1 MAHIP
6 RFPPL
11 EEPAGHDIH
20 LGRKKIQMSSEST
33 PKPEPE
39 PVGQTSRPLFKMI
52 GCATV
57 LILTLAVGLLIAL
70 WMVTSGGLPREPLP
84 MPPIE
89 TVADPVEIPQ
99 EWYRGEIEVTADSD
113 SWNLTIQR
121 WVEEGIESGK
131 LAVGSGFHC
140 LSAPDGS
147 LSLRVSLG
155 IPEDAQD
162 QDYLKRGRFLNFT
175 MTGEFL
181 ILNTVV
187 ESVRL
192 DEYSWGFIYTQQPG
206 EVIEEEAAKNIVDR
220 ILQQVGELG
229 FLPLEIENLTHS
241 PGGVTLKLSPRQ

>member
-1 MAHIP
+1 
-6 RFPPL
+6 
-11 EEPAGHDIH
+11 
-20 LGRKKIQMSSEST
+20 MSSEST

-121 WVEEGIESGK
+121 WIEEGIESGK